1 MAGTDDAPDRGQGA
15 RRQGEGYRR
24 IALVLEY
31 DGTAYNGFQF
41 QANAPSV
48 QGAVEDALKSFT
60 GEAVRIRGASRTDSG
75 AHAAGQVAD
84 FLTQAPYPI
93 EIFGRALN
101 SFLPPDIRVRGAA
114 EAPLDFSSRF
124 SAVSRV
130 YRYTIWNHA
139 HPPALWRHFSY
150 WVMDSLDLT
159 AMQEAAQSLL
169 GAHDFS
175 TVSSSLPPGRNPVRT
190 VKRWDAWREDERV
203 IIETEGDSFL
213 PHQIRRTNAL
223 LVRVGLG
230 RLPVDAIRNIIDRAV
245 QKMDRRPSLPAR
257 GLCLMRVNYPDFSSE
272 TLKAGLNKYETR

>member
-1 MAGTDDAPDRGQGA
+1 MAGADAAQNQGDA
-15 RRQGEGYRR
+15 ETPRR

-31 DGTAYNGFQF
+31 EGTAYNGFQF

-48 QGAVEDALKSFT
+48 QGTVEDSLKNLT

-84 FLTQAPYPI
+84 FLTQAPYSTD
-93 EIFGRALN
+93 IFCRALN

-114 EAPLDFSSRF
+114 EMPQDFSSRF

-130 YRYTIWNHA
+130 YRYTVWNHSY
-139 HPPALWRHFSY
+139 PPALWRNFSY
-150 WVMDSLDLT
+150 WVMDSLDLN

-169 GAHDFS
+169 GSHDFS
-175 TVSSSLPPGRNPVRT
+175 AIASSLPPGRNPVRT
-190 VKRWDAWREDERV
+190 VKRWDIRREDERV

-223 LVRVGLG
+223 LVRVGLSK
-230 RLPVDAIRNIIDRAV
+230 LPVDAIRNIIDRSV
-245 QKMDRRPSLPAR
+245 QKMDSCPSLPAR
-257 GLCLMRVNYPDFSSE
+257 GLCLIRVNYPGFSSD
-272 TLKAGLNKYETR
+272 TLKVGLNEDETR